1 MYIPFEEMPATARVW
16 VYQANRPLS
25 DAEEAQ
31 AIQLGQ
37 AFTNQWAAH
46 GNALQSSV
54 QVFYQYFL
62 VIAVDEQYNAAS
74 GCSIDSSV
82 AFVRELEHKFSTE
95 NTAIS
100 FFDRTQIAFWQNDA
114 VQLLPM
120 NQAKHAVKQGQI
132 LPDATTFDNTVLTIE
147 AFINRWK
154 IPVQDS
160 WLARYLPQT
169 TNA

>member
-1 MYIPFEEMPATARVW
+1 MYIPFKEMPATARVW

-25 DAEEAQ
+25 EAEEEQ

-37 AFTNQWAAH
+37 IFTNQWAAH

-54 QVFYQYFL
+54 QVFHQYFL
-62 VIAVDEQYNAAS
+62 VIAVDERYNAAS

-95 NTAIS
+95 GSAVS
-100 FFDRTQIAFWQNDA
+100 FFDRTQIAFWQNDE
-114 VQLLPM
+114 VQLIPM
-120 NQAKHAVKQGQI
+120 NQAKQAVKEGQI
-132 LPDATTFDNTVLTIE
+132 LPDTITFDNTIPTVE
-147 AFINRWK
+147 AFENRWK
-154 IPVQDS
+154 IPVQNS

-169 TNA
+169 AKA

>member
-1 MYIPFEEMPATARVW
+1 MYIPFEEMPATARIW

-25 DAEEAQ
+25 DTEEAQ
-31 AIQLGQ
+31 TIQLGE
-37 AFTNQWAAH
+37 AFANQWAAH
-46 GNALQSSV
+46 GNALRSSV
-54 QVFYQYFL
+54 QVVYQYFL

-95 NTAIS
+95 NTSIS
-100 FFDRTQIAFWQNDA
+100 FFDRTQIAFWQDDA

-120 NQAKHAVKQGQI
+120 NQAKQAVKEGKV
-132 LPDATTFDNTVLTIE
+132 LPDTITFDNTVPSIE
-147 AFINRWK
+147 AWENRWK
-154 IPVQDS
+154 IPVQNS